1 MEEWAKLALIAA
13 IFIAIRDI
21 ISYDVIKRL
30 NYIDYLFYANIIVS
44 IGLIIYITFNDVKIN
59 KINTSDLLIILIRI
73 GIVYMITEPSMFYSI
88 KTALHPGYAKAIINL
103 NTVFVLLLSIVFLN
117 IECSL
122 EKVLGILIVTYGSY
136 LVIK

>member
-59 KINTSDLLIILIRI
+59 KVKTNDLLIILIRI
-73 GIVYMITEPSMFYSI
+73 GIVYIITEPSMFYSI
-88 KTALHPGYAKAIINL
+88 KTASNPGYAKAIINL